1 MIVERDREKLL
12 NALIYFSES
21 VLYPGK
27 TKLYKLLNYL
37 DFLHFEKTGRAVT
50 GLTYYAWKNGPVPRD
65 LNEEIDRPAKD
76 FIEHLSKKTIKYGSG
91 KKMQRFEPRKEFDS
105 SLFSL
110 FELDLLEMLA
120 KKHFKDTANEITE
133 ESHFETGPWHEVWE
147 VNDNKY
153 AEIPYDLV
161 LLRRGNEDDLD
172 ILEKASEYK
181 ELKRNYS

>member
-12 NALIYFSES
+12 NALIYFSEN

-50 GLTYYAWKNGPVPRD
+50 GLTYYAWKMGPVPKA
-65 LNEEIDRPAKD
+65 LHEEIDRPSKD
-76 FIEHLSKKTIKYGSG
+76 FIEHLSKKSTQLGGG
-91 KKMQRFEPRKEFDS
+91 KKMQSFFPRKKFDS
-105 SLFSL
+105 SLFSP
-110 FELDLLEMLA
+110 FELDLLERLA
-120 KKHFKDTANEITE
+120 KRHFKDTASEISEKT
-133 ESHFETGPWHEVWE
+133 HFETGPWHEVWE
-147 VNDNKY
+147 VNNNKY

-161 LLRRGNEDDLD
+161 LLRRGNADDMV